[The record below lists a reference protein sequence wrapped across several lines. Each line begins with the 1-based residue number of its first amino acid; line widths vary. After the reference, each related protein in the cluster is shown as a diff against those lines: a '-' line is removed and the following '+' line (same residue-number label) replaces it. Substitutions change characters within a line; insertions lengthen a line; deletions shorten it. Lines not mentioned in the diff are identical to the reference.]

1 MTLVLWEEE
10 EADEEGESER
20 RDMEEFIARA
30 LLAALGKRVELDGVA
45 EGANALGPLREGLGF
60 VGMQVIGDVVGV
72 VAGGVVRRERV
83 NDDLKAERAVEE
95 GVV

>member
-1 MTLVLWEEE
+1 
-10 EADEEGESER
+10 
-20 RDMEEFIARA
+20 
-30 LLAALGKRVELDGVA
+30 
-45 EGANALGPLREGLGF
+45 
-60 VGMQVIGDVVGV
+60 MQVIGDVVGV